1 MMAAHCDFIF
11 VMLYEEENNMSK
23 LTDNLMNRALV
34 ENLDYYSFPLLPW
47 EELRVKYP
55 DCIKDSSEKE
65 FDPFDPEDM
74 PF

>member
-1 MMAAHCDFIF
+1 
-11 VMLYEEENNMSK
+11 MSK